1 MTSAKTVRR
10 QSTGDLSV
18 IPRSLLARSGGAY
31 RQVMYGSIPIGS
43 ARAGVVGELVG
54 TRTGVLVGAIGLALS
69 ALPMLTRRIWAL
81 RDPQG
86 GVAA

>member
-1 MTSAKTVRR
+1 
-10 QSTGDLSV
+10 
-18 IPRSLLARSGGAY
+18 
-31 RQVMYGSIPIGS
+31 MYGSIPIGS

-69 ALPMLTRRIWAL
+69 ALPMLTRRIWAP